1 MISIGY
7 TTNEITCVCCR
18 AAGENRPATVTK
30 PKSRLRK
37 TYTVYDENDIAY
49 KVRGVYMLRL
59 DVRLICLLRFF

>member
-49 KVRGVYMLRL
+49 KVR
-59 DVRLICLLRFF
+59 